1 MKEIFRGLILS
12 IQLFTRIPLNIEI
25 NFSKKNINW
34 AMFFFPLVGSLIGV
48 IVGLCYFLLL
58 EKSMLMAAAIS
69 FLLYLLLTGGLH
81 LDGLS
86 DMVDGFLSN
95 KNKEETIKIMQDS
108 FIGAFGVLSLI
119 SYSIIK
125 VSLYASIYKSTLF
138 LIPLA
143 CMVSRLATINLI
155 FFSKLGP
162 SGGFG
167 KLINDS
173 IGKDKKF
180 ILLTVFII
188 AICLKINFKLII
200 PILGV
205 IINTMFLNKISTK
218 KIGGVTG
225 DIYGAC
231 TETSDLIFLFLG
243 ILII

>member
-1 MKEIFRGLILS
+1 MKEIFSGLILS

-25 NFSKKNINW
+25 NFNKKNINW
-34 AMFFFPLVGSLIGV
+34 AMFFFPLVGGLIGG
-48 IVGLCYFLLL
+48 IVSLSYYLLM
-58 EKSMLMAAAIS
+58 EKSMLMAGALS
-69 FLLYLLLTGGLH
+69 FFVYLLLTGGLH

-125 VSLYASIYKSTLF
+125 FSLYASIYKSNLY

-143 CMVSRLATINLI
+143 CMIARLATVNLI

-180 ILLTVFII
+180 ILLTIFII
-188 AICLKINFKLII
+188 AICLKINIKLII
-200 PILGV
+200 PIFGV

-225 DIYGAC
+225 DIYGAS
-231 TETSDLIFLFLG
+231 TETNDLIFLFLG
-243 ILII
+243 ILVI